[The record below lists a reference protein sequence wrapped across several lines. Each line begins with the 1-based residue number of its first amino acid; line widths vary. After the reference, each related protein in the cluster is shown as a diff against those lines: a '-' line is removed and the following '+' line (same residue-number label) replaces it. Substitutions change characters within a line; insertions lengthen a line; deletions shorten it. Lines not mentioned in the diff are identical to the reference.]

1 MINLDNVVDVFQDN
15 IRQVVGQLWENVLDG
30 QRFAI
35 LKEKGA
41 VEEVVKSFSESLR
54 NDVFALENQVR
65 RKKFIFSNLVTL
77 SRLGE
82 I

>member
-1 MINLDNVVDVFQDN
+1 
-15 IRQVVGQLWENVLDG
+15 VVGQLWENVLDG

-65 RKKFIFSNLVTL
+65 NSSFLT
-77 SRLGE
+77 
-82 I
+82 